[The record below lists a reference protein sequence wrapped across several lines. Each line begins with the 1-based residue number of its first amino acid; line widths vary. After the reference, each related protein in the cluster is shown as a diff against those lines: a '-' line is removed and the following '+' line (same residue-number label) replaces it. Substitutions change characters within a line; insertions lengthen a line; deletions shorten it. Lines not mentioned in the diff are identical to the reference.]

1 MTDEHYPTYERPSGW
16 NALLPRREP
25 KSALTTTVTCE
36 LAIVGAGYTGL
47 AAARRWASLAGDDR
61 VVVLES
67 SEVGEGSPGRNS
79 GFLIEIMMADDA
91 NIAQVSRM
99 HECNRLIGTAI
110 DDFREIVDRENI
122 HCSMIRTGTYRA
134 AAGSRGEHA
143 INKYQSFLQAANLE
157 HVTLNRNQLS
167 ERIGTD
173 FYRTGI
179 YSPHCYMVQPAALV
193 RGLADCLPPSVTLY
207 ENSPAIRLDKA
218 GTGWKITTPSGSVQA
233 ERVILANNA
242 FSRKLVRAS
251 RRIAVIYT
259 YAALTERLDE
269 AFLRSMGSDTNWG
282 LLPAL
287 RVGSTFRRTE
297 DGRVL
302 VRAFWGYEQ
311 EFDNGKIE
319 EVLRQSLKRRFP
331 ALGDTKF
338 FAVWSGATGLT
349 INGSPVWGEVKPGLF
364 VSAGCNGGGVVKGT
378 LFGRLLAD
386 CANGRPVPE
395 VESLFGQAAWMPA
408 DPLRRLGNVLIAAF
422 ERHRGAAEL

>member
-1 MTDEHYPTYERPSGW
+1 MADEYYPTYERPGGW
-16 NALLPRREP
+16 NALLPERLP
-25 KSALTTTVTCE
+25 KSALTTSVSCE

-47 AAARRWASLAGDDR
+47 AAARRWATLAGDDR

-91 NIAQVSRM
+91 NTAQASRM
-99 HECNRLIGTAI
+99 LECNRLIGSAI
-110 DDFREIVDRENI
+110 DDFREIVEREDI
-122 HCSMIRTGTYRA
+122 RCSMSRTGTYRA
-134 AAGSRGEHA
+134 AAGKSGEKA
-143 INKYQSFLQAANLE
+143 ISKYRSFLQTTNLD
-157 HVTLNRNQLS
+157 HVVLNRDELA

-173 FYRTGI
+173 FYRAGI

-207 ENSPAIRLDKA
+207 ENSPAIRLDAA
-218 GTGWKITTPSGSVQA
+218 GSGWQIATPNGCVHA
-233 ERVILANNA
+233 DRVILANNA

-259 YAALTERLDE
+259 YAALTERLEDD
-269 AFLRSMGSDTNWG
+269 FLQTLGLDTNWG

-297 DGRVL
+297 DGRIL
-302 VRAFWGYEQ
+302 TRAYWGYEK
-311 EFDNGKIE
+311 ELDNGKIE
-319 EVLRQSLKRRFP
+319 EILRQSLKRRFP
-331 ALGDTKF
+331 QLGDAKF

-386 CANGRPVPE
+386 HAYGNSVPAI
-395 VESLFGQAAWMPA
+395 ESLFGQAAWMPTG
-408 DPLRRLGNVLIAAF
+408 PLRWFGNLLIAAF
-422 ERHRGAAEL
+422 EQYRGAAEL

>member
-1 MTDEHYPTYERPSGW
+1 MTDEHFPTYERPSGW
-16 NALLPRREP
+16 NALLPKRLA
-25 KSALTTTVTCE
+25 KSALTTSASCE

-47 AAARRWASLAGDDR
+47 AAARRWATLAGEDR
-61 VVVLES
+61 VIVLES

-79 GFLIEIMMADDA
+79 GFLIEIMMANDA
-91 NIAQVSRM
+91 DTAEVSRM
-99 HECNRLIGTAI
+99 HDCNRLIGSAI
-110 DDFREIVDRENI
+110 DDFREIVDREEI
-122 HCSMIRTGTYRA
+122 RCSMTRTGTYRA
-134 AAGSRGEHA
+134 AAGTPGENA
-143 INKYQSFLQAANLE
+143 IKKYRSFLQAASLE
-157 HVTLNRNQLS
+157 HVTLDRDQLS

-218 GTGWKITTPSGSVQA
+218 GTGWKITTPGGSVQA

-269 AFLRSMGSDTNWG
+269 EFLRSMGSDTNWG

-302 VRAFWGYEQ
+302 VRAFWGYEK
-311 EFDNGKIE
+311 ERDNRKIE

-349 INGSPVWGEVKPGLF
+349 INGSPVWGETKPGLF

-386 CANGRPVPE
+386 YASGRPVPE
-395 VESLFGQAAWMPA
+395 VKSLFGQAAWMPTGL
-408 DPLRRLGNVLIAAF
+408 LRRFGNVFVAAF
-422 ERHRGAAEL
+422 EQYRGAAEL

>member
-1 MTDEHYPTYERPSGW
+1 MVDEHYPTYERPSGW
-16 NALLPRREP
+16 NALLPKRSS
-25 KSALTTTVTCE
+25 KGALTTAASCE

-47 AAARRWASLAGDDR
+47 AAARRWASMADEDR
-61 VVVLES
+61 VIVLES

-91 NIAQVSRM
+91 NAAQVSRM
-99 HECNRLIGTAI
+99 HDCNRLIGSAI
-110 DDFREIVDRENI
+110 DDFREIVDREEI
-122 HCSMIRTGTYRA
+122 RCGMTRTGTYRA
-134 AAGSRGEHA
+134 AVGAAGENA
-143 INKYQSFLQAANLE
+143 IRKYRSFLEAANLE
-157 HVTLNRNQLS
+157 HVALNRDQLS

-173 FYRTGI
+173 FYRTGV

-193 RGLADCLPPSVTLY
+193 RGLADCLPASVTLY
-207 ENSPAIRLDKA
+207 ENSPAIRLDRA

-242 FSRKLVRAS
+242 FSRKLVRVS

-269 AFLRSMGSDTNWG
+269 GTLRSMGSDTNWG

-297 DGRVL
+297 DGRIL

-311 EFDNGKIE
+311 ELDNGKIE
-319 EVLRQSLKRRFP
+319 EVLRESLKRRFP
-331 ALGDTKF
+331 ALGDTQF

-386 CANGRPVPE
+386 YASGRSVPE
-395 VESLFGQAAWMPA
+395 VESLFGQAAWMPTGL
-408 DPLRRLGNVLIAAF
+408 LRRFGSSIVAAL
-422 ERHRGAAEL
+422 EQYRGAAEL